1 MRKWEKYEIKPF
13 KTEKQQLVCCLN
25 TMGQDRKFTADEKLF
40 ALRTVQRFR
49 DRWEQSDRENLKQ
62 DIERRIRQMEMDKQ
76 YREQFEAQDNQE
88 LESRLEAFRKGLDEE
103 LSEEQRDQAV

>member
-1 MRKWEKYEIKPF
+1 
-13 KTEKQQLVCCLN
+13 
-25 TMGQDRKFTADEKLF
+25 
-40 ALRTVQRFR
+40 
-49 DRWEQSDRENLKQ
+49 
-62 DIERRIRQMEMDKQ
+62 MEMDKQ